1 MNYDIDILIGI
12 FVPNKSKWNHQRPID
27 SATKDEGEEEGEEE
41 EDILKQKLIIRL
53 MTSIHILII

>member
-27 SATKDEGEEEGEEE
+27 PSTKDEGEKEGEK
-41 EDILKQKLIIRL
+41 EDIIKQKLIIKL